1 MGWAREGP
9 EKRELEWELG
19 QVQGPGEEVR
29 GQGELRELR
38 KLALGRGQLAE
49 APPLA
54 RWQMVKLAENGQ
66 KEQGQLQLKQDIYK
80 AYTDAAT
87 ALQQFTARQ
96 RSVATA
102 EKAFDF
108 ASKRYEL
115 NLLSAFD
122 LNNSRNNL
130 LSARSQLLLAHY
142 DFVFKMKLLEFYRGQ
157 GLKL

>member
-66 KEQGQLQLKQDIYK
+66 KEQGQLVDDEQLGPEQVEERQEQGQVEER
-80 AYTDAAT
+80 
-87 ALQQFTARQ
+87 LEQGQLEEREQQEP
-96 RSVATA
+96 A
-102 EKAFDF
+102 EQGQVPGEG
-108 ASKRYEL
+108 RERRERL
-115 NLLSAFD
+115 D
-122 LNNSRNNL
+122 LRT
-130 LSARSQLLLAHY
+130 
-142 DFVFKMKLLEFYRGQ
+142 
-157 GLKL
+157 

>member
-38 KLALGRGQLAE
+38 KLALGQGQLAE

-66 KEQGQLQLKQDIYK
+66 REQGQLVDDAQLGPEQ
-80 AYTDAAT
+80 AGEQ
-87 ALQQFTARQ
+87 LEQEQLEERLEQGELEEREQQEP
-96 RSVATA
+96 A
-102 EKAFDF
+102 EQGQVPGVGPERKE
-108 ASKRYEL
+108 RL
-115 NLLSAFD
+115 D
-122 LNNSRNNL
+122 LRT
-130 LSARSQLLLAHY
+130 
-142 DFVFKMKLLEFYRGQ
+142 
-157 GLKL
+157 